1 MIAEEVR
8 CQAWVLFLGHFS
20 FLKYHTPCFSGERVS
35 HWLELLVRLWYL
47 INKFQG
53 SACLN
58 LDK

>member
-1 MIAEEVR
+1 MSSLGVVPRA
-8 CQAWVLFLGHFS
+8 LFLP
-20 FLKYHTPCFSGERVS
+20 KVPPPCFSGERVS